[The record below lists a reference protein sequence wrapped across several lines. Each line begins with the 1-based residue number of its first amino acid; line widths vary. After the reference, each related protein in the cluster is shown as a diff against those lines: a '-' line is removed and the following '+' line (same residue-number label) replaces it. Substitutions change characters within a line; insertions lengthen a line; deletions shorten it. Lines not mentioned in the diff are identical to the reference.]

1 MRFFVPL
8 SNDPD
13 HAEHLYESIRH
24 RLKETREPSSER
36 RIYVLKF
43 QGEEGKRL
51 TIAVGG
57 QVHGLSDEPVLAIFR
72 GLTTATY
79 YVCTP
84 KHGAFEGQPYAI
96 PEEASVEV
104 EEFSALR

>member
-13 HAEHLYESIRH
+13 DGERVYETIRD
-24 RLKETREPSSER
+24 RLRQIKEAPVER

-43 QGEEGKRL
+43 QAEGKRC
-51 TIAVGG
+51 TIAVGDDPQQSING
-57 QVHGLSDEPVLAIFR
+57 PVVAIFQ
-72 GLTTATY
+72 GGATSTY

-84 KHGAFEGQPYAI
+84 KHGAFEGEPYAI
-96 PEEASVEV
+96 PGDATVEV